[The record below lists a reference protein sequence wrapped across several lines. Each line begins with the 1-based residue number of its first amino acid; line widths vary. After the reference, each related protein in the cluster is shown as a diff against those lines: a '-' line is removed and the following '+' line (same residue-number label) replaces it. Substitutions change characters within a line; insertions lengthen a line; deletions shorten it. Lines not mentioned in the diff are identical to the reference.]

1 MNPGL
6 ESQKFSKWKR
16 FDLGGGPPPIER
28 RRGEWSEPIVG
39 EVLSTTIEPKPLD
52 LTIKLIFCFS
62 FIDFEVV
69 QSFIFR
75 FQKIHITVSG
85 GVIN

>member
-1 MNPGL
+1 VSGELGNPIY
-6 ESQKFSKWKR
+6 KWR
-16 FDLGGGPPPIER
+16 FDTNRLFIGKE
-28 RRGEWSEPIVG
+28 
-39 EVLSTTIEPKPLD
+39 LSTTIGPKPLD
-52 LTIKLIFCFS
+52 LSIKLILCFS